1 MVEKLLRTEIH
12 DMTNKIYEL
21 QERTEHLTNG
31 QRYAA
36 INEIE
41 KSIQPLRNDLRHLEH
56 QLFTQQTNDENIKND
71 MDKLIK
77 QIDELENIKSDL
89 IERINTET
97 EHTRQELNDKIINFM
112 SEELT
117 PIKNSMENNKN
128 ELQDV
133 KEDIHNL
140 RLEIMQHYKNQEVKE
155 VARFDNLKMII
166 TAIVATLAALS
177 TLSLWLE
184 PSIRTLLQVF
194 F

>member
-21 QERTEHLTNG
+21 QEKTEHLTNG

-97 EHTRQELNDKIINFM
+97 EHTRQELNNKIINFM

-117 PIKNSMENNKN
+117 PIKNSIENNKN

-140 RLEIMQHYKNQEVKE
+140 RLEIMQHYKDQEVKE

>member
-21 QERTEHLTNG
+21 QEKTEHLTNG

-56 QLFTQQTNDENIKND
+56 QLFTQQSNDENIKND

-97 EHTRQELNDKIINFM
+97 EHTRQELNNKIINFM

-117 PIKNSMENNKN
+117 PIKNSIENNKN

-140 RLEIMQHYKNQEVKE
+140 RLEIMQHYKDQEVKE

>member
-12 DMTNKIYEL
+12 DMSNKIYEL
-21 QERTEHLTNG
+21 QEKTEHLTNG

-56 QLFTQQTNDENIKND
+56 QLFTQQSNDENIKND

-97 EHTRQELNDKIINFM
+97 EHTRQELNNKIINFM

-117 PIKNSMENNKN
+117 PIKNSIENNKN

-140 RLEIMQHYKNQEVKE
+140 RLEIMQHYKDQEVKE

>member
-21 QERTEHLTNG
+21 QEKTEHLTNG

-71 MDKLIK
+71 MDKLIE

-89 IERINTET
+89 IERIHTET
-97 EHTRQELNDKIINFM
+97 EHTRQELNNKIINFM

-117 PIKNSMENNKN
+117 PIKNSIENNKN

-140 RLEIMQHYKNQEVKE
+140 RLEIMQHYKDQEVKE